1 MPRNI
6 PSKKP
11 ALSGRPTPR
20 LDTASCPCESP
31 SSKAHSSRSNAIAER
46 KALAVEPD
54 LKAANTTRLKR
65 AEGQVRGIIKMI
77 QEDRYCPDVM
87 IQISAAQESLR
98 AVSKNLLKN
107 HLKHCARA
115 AMKAGEEEADAMC
128 DELMDVMTRLA
139 K

>member
-1 MPRNI
+1 MPRYI
-6 PSKKP
+6 PSKKS
-11 ALSGRPTPR
+11 ALSKRPTPC
-20 LDTASCPCESP
+20 LDTAPCPCESP
-31 SSKAHSSRSNAIAER
+31 SPKAHSSLTER

-54 LKAANTTRLKR
+54 LKAANITRLKR
-65 AEGQVRGIIKMI
+65 TEGQVRGIIKMI
-77 QEDRYCPDVM
+77 EADRYCPDVM

-115 AMKAGEEEADAMC
+115 ALKAGEEEADAMC
-128 DELMDVMTRLA
+128 DELMDVMTKLA